1 MVMQMTN
8 ILVAK
13 MLREVATALTIHKTS
28 FFQIRAY
35 ENAAANI
42 ENSSSEIKDLWDQI
56 GTLTFSITGKFLEV
70 RNDLNNKQDKNENK
84 RNS

>member
-1 MVMQMTN
+1 MT
-8 ILVAK
+8 V
-13 MLREVATALTIHKTS
+13 TLTIETLYIAIIVILMII
-28 FFQIRAY
+28 QIYQLTRVKY
-35 ENAAANI
+35 LEK
-42 ENSSSEIKDLWDQI
+42 EVKDLWDQI

>member
-1 MVMQMTN
+1 MT
-8 ILVAK
+8 V
-13 MLREVATALTIHKTS
+13 TLTIETLYIAIIIILMII
-28 FFQIRAY
+28 QIYQLTRVKY
-35 ENAAANI
+35 LEK
-42 ENSSSEIKDLWDQI
+42 EVKDLWDQI

>member
-1 MVMQMTN
+1 MT
-8 ILVAK
+8 V
-13 MLREVATALTIHKTS
+13 TLTIETLYIAIIIILMII
-28 FFQIRAY
+28 QIYQLTRVKNL
-35 ENAAANI
+35 EK
-42 ENSSSEIKDLWDQI
+42 EVKDLWDQI

>member
-1 MVMQMTN
+1 MT
-8 ILVAK
+8 V
-13 MLREVATALTIHKTS
+13 TLTIETLYIAIIVILMVL
-28 FFQIRAY
+28 QIYQITRVKY
-35 ENAAANI
+35 LEK
-42 ENSSSEIKDLWDQI
+42 EIKDLWDQI

>member
-1 MVMQMTN
+1 MT
-8 ILVAK
+8 V
-13 MLREVATALTIHKTS
+13 TLTIETLYIAIIVILMIL
-28 FFQIRAY
+28 QIYQFTRVKY
-35 ENAAANI
+35 LEK
-42 ENSSSEIKDLWDQI
+42 EIKDLWDQI